1 MNKFN
6 ILYIP
11 IKKYSERIK
20 NKAVLPVKGWDG
32 TVRPLFEH
40 FLRAVLEA
48 NVFDRIEVHTDVIQV
63 MGWCEERVRK
73 MQPSNK
79 LWVYTREG
87 GDTSNRVN
95 GNILLRSHYDKS
107 RSLGFNPDI
116 VWQGFITSPMITP
129 ETIKKMYDLMNRR
142 ASVSLNPDTQ
152 YDSIMSVKPIHGF
165 FWNSLGQPVGYS
177 PHIMPRSQDMEPLLQ
192 EVCGLFGI
200 TASAFNT
207 TKTRYGLKPCMFKLK
222 PEESQDI
229 DWPSDVPG
237 VEPAKPEAPK
247 ATEVPVTVSQIQQA
261 KVDEFAKANQASL
274 GDAIASMLMGGFFG
288 KEDLTPK
295 PVEPSKSE
303 KEFSTSAFDAMLR
316 EFQTPG
322 RKETL
327 EKFSEALK
335 KFGWSDDPRVCNCA
349 ECYTGRAIRR
359 MNKLSQTQAA
369 ADKTPTDAP
378 APAPTPTQAPVVWT
392 VYESPKM
399 PGRTLEEFIRRV
411 MAAPQPQTPTETP

>member
-95 GNILLRSHYDKS
+95 GNMLLRSHYDKS

-116 VWQGFITSPMITP
+116 IWQGFITSPMMTP

-295 PVEPSKSE
+295 PVEPRKSE
-303 KEFSTSAFDAMLR
+303 KEYSVSDFIIILNKLKGSAIE
-316 EFQTPG
+316 EFVDG
-322 RKETL
+322 VM
-327 EKFSEALK
+327 
-335 KFGWSDDPRVCNCA
+335 KFGRTDSPAECNCMT
-349 ECYTGRAIRR
+349 CSIDRAIRR
-359 MNKLSQTQAA
+359 MDKLSQTQAT
-369 ADKTPTDAP
+369 ADKTPVDVP
-378 APAPTPTQAPVVWT
+378 APAPTPTPVVWT